1 MTVQADSAV
10 WLPVLPSMR
19 DFGPALI
26 KGAGGE
32 ADKAGSQV
40 GKRFGKAITVGIA
53 AAGAGAM
60 AAGAFLYKVGEVF
73 DDVADTI
80 RVGTG
85 ATGDALDGLVDSAK
99 RVGQNVPA
107 EFEQVGTT
115 VADINTRM
123 GLTGGTL
130 ETVASQYLEAG
141 RILGEDVDINKTSA
155 AFNAFGI
162 EGEAVVGAMDHLFQ
176 VSQATGVGMN
186 DLATVVSVNAPAM
199 KQLGFS
205 FEETAVLAGEL
216 DKAGLNSNKM
226 MAAMSKGMVTLAK
239 DGEAP
244 QEAFKRVVGE
254 IQGFIASG
262 DEAAA
267 LELAGKVF
275 GTKGAPQFIDA
286 LASGRVNLDD
296 LTQAAGQTSDS
307 ILDVGAETMDFAEAW
322 QLFKNNVLVWLEPLG
337 ATVFGALGTWMG
349 AAVDAVGAF
358 TDAWGRADGTITQ
371 GGLLGFM
378 EALAGKVREVYD
390 WFQISLIPAL
400 AAFGGWV
407 QQNSSWLGLLA
418 VTLGAAGAA
427 VGILVGAFKA
437 WAAVTKAVAAA
448 KLLLTTGF
456 AKLNAVMAANPIGI
470 VVTVLAALVAAAIY
484 AYTQFDW
491 FRQVV
496 DGAWNGIKAAAQAA
510 WEGVIRPVFAA
521 IGTWITGTLVPAFV
535 HFWQG
540 VIVPAWQGIGG
551 AVKQAWEGTILPALR
566 GIWAWVTQTL
576 APAFVN
582 FYRGVIVPVWEGVKT
597 AVRVAGAVLGV
608 VFASIRTTWEALAR
622 AFDWAWRYVLKPVFD
637 AVSVVATA
645 MWKVVGFVLDVMK
658 NTAILVFDVIAF
670 AWRTVL
676 RPAFEAIGVFF
687 RDTVW
692 NGMLRPAFGAVRAGW
707 DVLVKAIRWAW
718 ENILRPAWDAVA
730 AGALWL
736 WEKGLAPYFEQI
748 KKNWKAVLDAMVWA
762 WQNVLRPA
770 WDALIRFGARMWTD
784 WLRPTFDKIRA
795 GWDVLMRG
803 IRSLW
808 QDILKPTWD
817 KVAGAASSLW
827 NDRLKPAFDRIRG
840 GWEGMINGI
849 RSLWTDKLRPIFN
862 AVGDFVKKD
871 LKGKID
877 DGVRMIKDSWKGLAN
892 GFRTPINWV
901 IDKVWNNGISKAF
914 NKVAEVVGS
923 GARIG
928 AIDGIPAY
936 AKGGLAK
943 PGWALVGEEG
953 PELVNFDQPGRVY
966 TAKQTQQML
975 AAKGPTDFGP
985 PVGALPTRVAVP
997 HAIPSAALPQGGLVE
1012 WALGGLVE
1020 ASKRLLDPIMS
1031 TAKAALSG
1039 MGLMGRVAHDAA
1051 RSAVDRVLDWI
1062 KPQDKAP
1069 EPTAAD
1075 PGGQQYGVTGHNV
1088 DFSRRN
1094 GLKLMNAGAAAAL
1107 GIPLGSFPSNGRI
1120 SSWFGYRRTPQG
1132 MPDFTSN
1139 HTGVDFFQGGFGK
1152 TYASHSGRVFQSGQ
1166 SPDSS
1171 GSYTIGIV
1179 HPRPGGGR
1187 PFYTFYAHNPVGGS
1201 RVSNGQWVESGQH
1214 IGYEGNTGYSTGNH
1228 LHYGLVA
1235 SQGSGAANINALFRD
1250 QGGNLPP
1257 GLSLVLNNT
1266 GRDEYILNRGQA
1278 AALAGAAGRGFPAE
1292 VTLVVEDGPTLRA
1305 YVEDVGDRR
1314 LASHVA
1320 GLAQPLRQHTG
1331 A

>member
-1 MTVQADSAV
+1 MSVQADSAV

-32 ADKAGSQV
+32 ADKAGSQI
-40 GKRFGKAITVGIA
+40 GKRFGKAITVGVA

-85 ATGDALDGLVDSAK
+85 ASGEALDGMVESAK

-107 EFEQVGTT
+107 EFEQVGST

-130 ETVASQYLEAG
+130 ETVAAQYLEAG

-267 LELAGKVF
+267 LELASKVF

-307 ILDVGAETMDFAEAW
+307 ILDVGKETMDFAEAW

-349 AAVDAVGAF
+349 VAVDAVGAF

-400 AAFGGWV
+400 QAFGGWV

-456 AKLNAVMAANPIGI
+456 AKLNAVMAANPIG
-470 VVTVLAALVAAAIY
+470 VVLVVLAALVAAAIY

-496 DGAWNGIKAAAQAA
+496 DGAWNGIKAAAQTA
-510 WEGVIRPVFAA
+510 WEGVIRPVFQA
-521 IGTWITGTLVPAFV
+521 IGTWITGTLVPAFLN
-535 HFWQG
+535 FWQG

-551 AVKQAWEGTILPALR
+551 AVKQAWEGTILPALT
-566 GIWAWVTQTL
+566 GIWTWITQTL
-576 APAFVN
+576 GPAFVH

-608 VFASIRTTWEALAR
+608 VFASMRTTWEALAR

-637 AVSVVATA
+637 AVAVVATA
-645 MWKVVGFVLDVMK
+645 MWKVVGFVFNVMK

-676 RPAFEAIGVFF
+676 RPAFQAIGVFF

-692 NGMLRPAFGAVRAGW
+692 NGMLRPAFNAVRAGW
-707 DVLVKAIRWAW
+707 DVLVKAVRWAW

-730 AGALWL
+730 QAARWL
-736 WEKGLAPYFEQI
+736 WE
-748 KKNWKAVLDAMVWA
+748 NWLRPVFDRILRGWRNIITGIRDLWE
-762 WQNVLRPA
+762 NILRPA
-770 WDALIRFGARMWTD
+770 WDAVAQAARWLWEN
-784 WLRPTFDKIRA
+784 WLRPVFDRILR
-795 GWDVLMRG
+795 GWRNIITG
-803 IRSLW
+803 IRDLW
-808 QDILKPTWD
+808 QNILKPTWD

-827 NDRLKPAFDRIRG
+827 NDRLKPAFDKIRG

-849 RSLWTDKLRPIFN
+849 RTLWTDKLRPIFN

-877 DGVRMIKDSWKGLAN
+877 DGVRMIKNSWKGLAN

-901 IDKVWNNGISKAF
+901 IDKVWNNGLAKAF
-914 NKVAEVVGS
+914 NKVSEAVGS

-928 AIDGIPAY
+928 TIGGIPAY

-975 AAKGPTDFGP
+975 AAKGPTDVNP
-985 PVGALPTRVAVP
+985 APRGAATTGAPMG
-997 HAIPSAALPQGGLVE
+997 AAGLGG
-1012 WALGGLVE
+1012 WILGGLGT
-1020 ASKRLLDPIMS
+1020 AARGLLDPLVS
-1031 TAKAALSG
+1031 
-1039 MGLMGRVAHDAA
+1039 AA
-1051 RSAVDRVLDWI
+1051 RSALAGMGFAGQMAVDAAVSAVSKVLGWI
-1062 KPQDKAP
+1062 KPRDVPPPPP
-1069 EPTAAD
+1069 EPES
-1075 PGGQQYGVTGHNV
+1075 PRSGGS
-1088 DFSRRN
+1088 SR
-1094 GLKLMNAGAAAAL
+1094 LMRPQAAL
-1107 GIPLGSFPSNGRI
+1107 AMGIPVGYRPSNGVI
-1120 SSWFGYRRTPQG
+1120 SSWYGPRPVPPG
-1132 MPDFTSN
+1132 MPAWAGFHNGIDFY
-1139 HTGVDFFQGGFGK
+1139 GGPGK
-1152 TYASHSGRVFQSGQ
+1152 KTFASHPGRVAFAGR
-1166 SPDSS
+1166 DGD
-1171 GSYTIGIV
+1171 GSYTIRIQHNGFMS
-1179 HPRPGGGR
+1179 H
-1187 PFYTFYAHNPVGGS
+1187 YAHNPAGGIRVG
-1201 RVSNGQWVESGQH
+1201 VGQYVEGGQH
-1214 IGYEGNTGYSTGNH
+1214 IGYEGSTGYATGDH
-1228 LHYGLVA
+1228 LHYKI
-1235 SQGSGAANINALFRD
+1235 SSGYGTPAWNINALFRD

-1278 AALAGAAGRGFPAE
+1278 AALAGAAGRGFPSE
-1292 VTLVVEDGPTLRA
+1292 LTLVLEDGTAFPA
-1305 YVEDVGDRR
+1305 Y
-1314 LASHVA
+1314 LAQRTDARIRQHVD
-1320 GLAQPLRQHTG
+1320 GLAQPLRQHAG

>member
-32 ADKAGSQV
+32 ADKAGSAI
-40 GKRFGKAITVGIA
+40 GKKFGKAMVAGVAAVG
-53 AAGAGAM
+53 AAGL
-60 AAGAFLYKVGEVF
+60 AAGTFLYKVGEVF

-99 RVGQNVPA
+99 RVGQRVPA
-107 EFEQVGTT
+107 EFEQVGST

-130 ETVASQYLEAG
+130 ETVAAQYLEAG

-296 LTQAAGQTSDS
+296 LSAAAGQTSDS
-307 ILDVGAETMDFAEAW
+307 ILDVGKETMDFAEAW

-349 AAVDAVGAF
+349 VAVDAVGAF

-456 AKLNAVMAANPIGI
+456 AKLNAVMAANPIGV

-484 AYTQFDW
+484 AYKQFDW

-496 DGAWNGIKAAAQAA
+496 DGAWNGIKAAAQTA
-510 WEGVIRPVFAA
+510 WEGVIRPVFEA
-521 IGTWITGTLVPAFV
+521 ISTWITGTL
-535 HFWQG
+535 G
-540 VIVPAWQGIGG
+540 
-551 AVKQAWEGTILPALR
+551 
-566 GIWAWVTQTL
+566 
-576 APAFVN
+576 PAFVN

-608 VFASIRTTWEALAR
+608 VFASMRTTWEALAR

-645 MWKVVGFVLDVMK
+645 MWKVVGFVFNVMK

-676 RPAFEAIGVFF
+676 RPAFQAIGVFF

-692 NGMLRPAFGAVRAGW
+692 NGMLRPAFTSVRAGW
-707 DVLVKAIRWAW
+707 DVLVKAVRWAW

-730 AGALWL
+730 AGARWL
-736 WEKGLAPYFEQI
+736 WEKGLAPYFGQI
-748 KKNWKAVLDAMVWA
+748 KKNWRAVLDAIRWA
-762 WQNVLRPA
+762 WENILRPAWDAVAQAARWLWENWLRPYFERILSGWRNIITGIRDLWQNVLRPA
-770 WDALIRFGARMWTD
+770 WDALGRFAARMWND
-784 WLRPTFDKIRA
+784 WLRPTFNKIRA
-795 GWDVLMRG
+795 GWDVLVRG

-817 KVAGAASSLW
+817 KVAGAASYLW
-827 NDRLKPAFDRIRG
+827 NNRLKPAFDKIRG

-849 RSLWTDKLRPIFN
+849 RTLWTDKLKPIFN

-877 DGVRMIKDSWKGLAN
+877 DGVRMIKNSWKGLAN

-901 IDKVWNNGISKAF
+901 IDKVWNNGLAKAF
-914 NKVAEVVGS
+914 NKVSEAVGS

-928 AIDGIPAY
+928 TIDGIPAY

-975 AAKGPTDFGP
+975 AAKGPTDVNP
-985 PVGALPTRVAVP
+985 APRGAATTGAPMG
-997 HAIPSAALPQGGLVE
+997 AAGLGG
-1012 WALGGLVE
+1012 WILGGLGN
-1020 ASKRLLDPIMS
+1020 AARGLLDPLVS
-1031 TAKAALSG
+1031 T
-1039 MGLMGRVAHDAA
+1039 A
-1051 RSAVDRVLDWI
+1051 RSALAGMGFAGQMAVDAASTAVTKVLDWI
-1062 KPQDKAP
+1062 KPRDVPPPPP
-1069 EPTAAD
+1069 EPESPRSGGSSRWSPPPKKPSSGGGWSWG
-1075 PGGQQYGVTGHNV
+1075 PGAT
-1088 DFSRRN
+1088 R
-1094 GLKLMNAGAAAAL
+1094 LMRPQAAL
-1107 GIPLGSFPSNGRI
+1107 AMGIPVGYRPSNGLI
-1120 SSWFGYRRTPQG
+1120 SSWYGPRPVPPG
-1132 MPDFTSN
+1132 MPASAGF
-1139 HTGVDFFQGGFGK
+1139 HTGVDFYGGPGK
-1152 TYASHSGRVFQSGQ
+1152 KTFASHPGRVAFAGR
-1166 SPDSS
+1166 DGT
-1171 GSYTIGIV
+1171 GSYTIRIQHNGFMS
-1179 HPRPGGGR
+1179 H
-1187 PFYTFYAHNPVGGS
+1187 YAHNPAGGIRVG
-1201 RVSNGQWVESGQH
+1201 VGQYVEGGQH
-1214 IGYEGNTGYSTGNH
+1214 IGYEGSTGYATGDH
-1228 LHYGLVA
+1228 LHYML
-1235 SQGSGAANINALFRD
+1235 SSGYGTPAWNINSLFRD

-1278 AALAGAAGRGFPAE
+1278 AALAGAAGRGFPSE
-1292 VTLVVEDGPTLRA
+1292 LTLVLEDGTAFPA
-1305 YVEDVGDRR
+1305 Y
-1314 LASHVA
+1314 LAQRTDARIRQHVD
-1320 GLAQPLRQHTG
+1320 GLAQPLRQQTG
-1331 A
+1331 S